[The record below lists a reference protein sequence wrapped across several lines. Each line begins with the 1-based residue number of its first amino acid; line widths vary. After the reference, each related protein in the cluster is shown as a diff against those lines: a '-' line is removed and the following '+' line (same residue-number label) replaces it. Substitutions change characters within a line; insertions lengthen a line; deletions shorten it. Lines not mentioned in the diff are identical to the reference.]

1 MRDQDEARDEQ
12 TDRDAEGM
20 GQEHGGRREGGT
32 VEDEDNQQDKQD
44 QMRSQRRHEQRCQR
58 TEDSSQQP
66 GRQLDPSAQREQ
78 QEGDTDTGDRTKTRV
93 GENEERCEQHEA
105 GNENVPLDAA
115 PQTPDG
121 NSQAYRV
128 KRRVD
133 ERRTREHADGSQPR
147 RHAEECEQKFHDEQD
162 EQVRRERGWPQHN
175 ESKEIN
181 RDGARDYRQRQGRR
195 HTCRKG
201 RGELGGRRRRHV
213 SRTRR
218 RPSRVT
224 VGTAQARREREV
236 LQSEGTQLLVRNQ
249 HLRRRRR
256 VPVLGL
262 TDALELA
269 AGKAFE
275 TTADDPA
282 AVPEGRLEEGC
293 IVAPRGDHDAA
304 ANQLVKCSV
313 GARADR
319 IVERAQLGTARDAAT
334 EKPTDL
340 ETSETPNTRADDEA
354 LDVGHRR
361 GSASGLRRQEH
372 DAETAL
378 AAQRVR
384 DGNVDAVTQN
394 DVTSRFGKR
403 RRGSRRKQV
412 DDLVEHG
419 ARTFA
424 KRTDAR
430 DTTRKLMVDRPD

>member
-1 MRDQDEARDEQ
+1 M
-12 TDRDAEGM
+12 
-20 GQEHGGRREGGT
+20 
-32 VEDEDNQQDKQD
+32 
-44 QMRSQRRHEQRCQR
+44 
-58 TEDSSQQP
+58 
-66 GRQLDPSAQREQ
+66 
-78 QEGDTDTGDRTKTRV
+78 
-93 GENEERCEQHEA
+93 
-105 GNENVPLDAA
+105 
-115 PQTPDG
+115 
-121 NSQAYRV
+121 
-128 KRRVD
+128 
-133 ERRTREHADGSQPR
+133 
-147 RHAEECEQKFHDEQD
+147 
-162 EQVRRERGWPQHN
+162 
-175 ESKEIN
+175 
-181 RDGARDYRQRQGRR
+181 
-195 HTCRKG
+195 
-201 RGELGGRRRRHV
+201 
-213 SRTRR
+213 
-218 RPSRVT
+218 
-224 VGTAQARREREV
+224 
-236 LQSEGTQLLVRNQ
+236 LQSEGAQLLVCNQ

-256 VPVLGL
+256 VPVLRV

-269 AGKAFE
+269 SGKALE

-282 AVPEGRLEEGC
+282 TVPEGGLKQRC
-293 IVAPRGDHDAA
+293 IVTPGGHHDTAT
-304 ANQLVKCSV
+304 NQLVESCI
-313 GARADR
+313 GAGADR
-319 IVERAQLGTARDAAT
+319 IVERAKLGAARDAAT

-340 ETSETPNTRADDEA
+340 ETPETPNTRADDEA